1 MARFLISEGVKK
13 AQKKQDD
20 IFKKM
25 TTEQKLTMTGQL
37 FELGKTLNALND
49 RRKNGDNSFSRK
61 NS

>member
-37 FELGKTLNALND
+37 FELGKTLNAL
-49 RRKNGDNSFSRK
+49 RPEKKWR
-61 NS
+61 